1 MDVAFYLKWGFG
13 RQGHGFESTAWFLG
27 DVGLSLQL
35 CFLGVV
41 VSVHIFFFFFF
52 GGGGGGGVVGLSPHL
67 CYLGVGGVFFFKFC
81 FVWVVVVV
89 LL

>member
-1 MDVAFYLKWGFG
+1 MCQYGCGFLFKVGFG
-13 RQGHGFESTAWFLG
+13 RQGRGFESGPWFLK
-27 DVGLSLQL
+27 DVGLILQL

-41 VSVHIFFFFFF
+41 GF
-52 GGGGGGGVVGLSPHL
+52 SPHL
-67 CYLGVGGVFFFKFC
+67 FLFGGVGRGGGCGFESTSLFLGMGGVFFKFC